1 MGTSGHGGQG
11 MGFVTREV
19 KTLQPQLADNL
30 LVGGEKTA
38 GDGVCH
44 GTKESTTGLRLWVCY
59 GFLLLNCGDP
69 GLEGAR
75 TLPEGRGCAV
85 CHGQRKNAGNLRRA
99 EGGLQRLGG
108 AQT

>member
-19 KTLQPQLADNL
+19 KTLWPQLADNL

-44 GTKESTTGLRLWVCY
+44 GTKESTTGLRLRGSAMVLCC
-59 GFLLLNCGDP
+59 LIVETP
-69 GLEGAR
+69 GWREQGHCQRDEG
-75 TLPEGRGCAV
+75 V
-85 CHGQRKNAGNLRRA
+85 QFVMSRKNTGNLRRA